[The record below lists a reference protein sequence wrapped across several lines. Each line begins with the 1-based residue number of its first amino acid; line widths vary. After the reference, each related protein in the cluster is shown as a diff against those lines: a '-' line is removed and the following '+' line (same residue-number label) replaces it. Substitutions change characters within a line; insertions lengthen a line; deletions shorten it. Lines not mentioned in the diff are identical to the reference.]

1 MSFDPEEWVKVADV
15 CCGNIPGISRDALLR
30 TALNRAYYA
39 ALMVLKQRIEAAQG
53 SGSVPAWGT
62 HEALRQAVS
71 AAGPDFKDVREKLE
85 VLRRQRSAADYVT
98 SGAPFVYETVR
109 AAINNARWLIRNRLK
124 PMPDSD
130 VRRLRVP
137 RG

>member
-15 CCGNIPGISRDALLR
+15 CCGIIPGISRDALFR

-39 ALMVLKQRIEAAQG
+39 ALMVLKHRIEAVQG
-53 SGSVPAWGT
+53 AGSVPAWGT

-71 AAGPDFKDVREKLE
+71 TAGPEFNDIREKLE
-85 VLRRQRSAADYVT
+85 VLRNHRVAADYVL
-98 SGAPFVYETVR
+98 SDGRFDYEAVR
-109 AAINNARWLIRNRLK
+109 AAINIARWLIRNRFK
-124 PMPDSD
+124 RMPESE